1 MNAANLDGKALY
13 GILLLVAIHSG
24 GLILSAIL
32 NNFYVQILPY
42 EYLPWTRLLV
52 VIAEIVLI
60 AHFLE
65 RLKVKSSILKSRK
78 AMIQLVIL
86 TVVLLIGSQ
95 FRGYLDDS
103 GPFLCGFAMID
114 GTADVIFEAHETQR
128 YYVSLVESFALGMA
142 LLFFGIRNL
151 KVLS

>member
-13 GILLLVAIHSG
+13 GILLLVTIHSG

-32 NNFYVQILPY
+32 NNFYVQIVPY

-60 AHFLE
+60 THFFE
-65 RLKVKSSILKSRK
+65 RLKGKVGILENRK
-78 AMIQLVIL
+78 AMTRFLIL

-103 GPFLCGFAMID
+103 GPFLCGFALID
-114 GTADVIFEAHETQR
+114 GTADLIFEIHETQR
-128 YYVSLVESFALGMA
+128 SYVSLVETFALGIA
-142 LLFFGIRNL
+142 LLLFGIRNL

>member
-13 GILLLVAIHSG
+13 GILLVVAIHSG
-24 GLILSAIL
+24 WLILSAIL

-65 RLKVKSSILKSRK
+65 RLKRKAGILGNRK
-78 AMIQLVIL
+78 AMIRFLIL
-86 TVVLLIGSQ
+86 TVVVLIGSQ

-114 GTADVIFEAHETQR
+114 GTADMIFETHETQR
-128 YYVSLVESFALGMA
+128 AYVSIVETFALGGA
-142 LLFFGIRNL
+142 LLFLGIRNL
-151 KVLS
+151 RPLS